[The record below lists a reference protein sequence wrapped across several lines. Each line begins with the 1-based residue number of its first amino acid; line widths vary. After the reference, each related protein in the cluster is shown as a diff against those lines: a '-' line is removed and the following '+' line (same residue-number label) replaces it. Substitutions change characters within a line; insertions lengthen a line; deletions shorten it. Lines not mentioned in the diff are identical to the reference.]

1 MRSKHEIPNKT
12 DYMKAYTFNLIE
24 TERTNCELENE
35 RNVGKIDGAFYRN
48 FSWQIMGKQRERHL
62 SQTDAICRRIL
73 RTDADVLLR
82 LNTTIDILSTVRRR
96 KGDYFGH
103 VIRDEKFGSLQ
114 LIIQE
119 KIEGRRAPRRRRT
132 SWLKKESD
140 MEIAGDFVQPT
151 KKNAMLDIQFETLTK
166 VIFFSD
172 DLVEAK
178 RHEALSGST
187 PLSNETQHEKSRC
200 QEAKNDVLI
209 ESRTD
214 FMGTAPK
221 KYVSTCYFKPRTV
234 PAWYTECI
242 LIHIGS
248 TKRIYDEKIWFKQ
261 KLQPY
266 YWTEKM
272 TTTVNFPPTKAHF
285 SDLTIPV
292 RAEDVHFMS
301 LEAQQIAV

>member
-62 SQTDAICRRIL
+62 SQTDA
-73 RTDADVLLR
+73 
-82 LNTTIDILSTVRRR
+82 N
-96 KGDYFGH
+96 
-103 VIRDEKFGSLQ
+103 
-114 LIIQE
+114 
-119 KIEGRRAPRRRRT
+119 
-132 SWLKKESD
+132 
-140 MEIAGDFVQPT
+140 
-151 KKNAMLDIQFETLTK
+151 
-166 VIFFSD
+166 

-285 SDLTIPV
+285 SDLTIPNTTTGISI
-292 RAEDVHFMS
+292 H
-301 LEAQQIAV
+301 QPH

>member
-1 MRSKHEIPNKT
+1 MLLYVSFFTAVVFTLLYKI
-12 DYMKAYTFNLIE
+12 MKIGNEQKLVPAKIKKCPETGEVLVKLIE
-24 TERTNCELENE
+24 R
-35 RNVGKIDGAFYRN
+35 
-48 FSWQIMGKQRERHL
+48 
-62 SQTDAICRRIL
+62 
-73 RTDADVLLR
+73 DV
-82 LNTTIDILSTVRRR
+82 
-96 KGDYFGH
+96 H
-103 VIRDEKFGSLQ
+103 V
-114 LIIQE
+114 
-119 KIEGRRAPRRRRT
+119 
-132 SWLKKESD
+132 
-140 MEIAGDFVQPT
+140 
-151 KKNAMLDIQFETLTK
+151 
-166 VIFFSD
+166 
-172 DLVEAK
+172 
-178 RHEALSGST
+178 
-187 PLSNETQHEKSRC
+187 RC